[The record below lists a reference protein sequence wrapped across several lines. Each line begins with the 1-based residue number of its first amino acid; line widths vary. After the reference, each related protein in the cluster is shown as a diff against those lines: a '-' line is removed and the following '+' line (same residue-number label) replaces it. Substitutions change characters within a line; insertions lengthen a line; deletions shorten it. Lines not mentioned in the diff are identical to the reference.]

1 MSFSPQEIA
10 SKKFSISAAEGYDA
24 TEVEAFLSEL
34 AREYRRALQSS
45 ATGESALEAVSK
57 EAAEILRAA
66 GEWAEK
72 QLLAADEEA
81 RGIERRAVSD
91 LNETPHESEVKEA
104 TAYEAAEGAR
114 RRAKAVIAEARS
126 QSDAL
131 LEAAK
136 RRVDQLL
143 EKKEE
148 QRARFSAKQQQLLEE
163 IETVEKVTLRLRTD
177 LSEAKKVPAGGD
189 ESIRV
194 LVVSSDDRT
203 LAPMAAAL
211 LRRALVLRG
220 CSWAEVSSAGTKA
233 ESGDPP
239 DEQIR
244 SFLDAR
250 GIDIS
255 AHRSRSVDAGEV
267 LRADLVIAMTQSE
280 RNQILQRVPEAN
292 AVLLKEL
299 QEVSVT
305 YRRNGGPR
313 ERIRALVAQAVRGG
327 DGYDLDAVGVWPRL
341 YHQCLNEML
350 PGIDA
355 LASLL
360 AGDSSDL
367 RMERSIRPAQVTSD
381 PTLFDW
387 LRHYAALIGLLVFLG
402 VTGASLYIVLGPRQ
416 YEASTLVIDTGR
428 EFTAR
433 QLALVSQA
441 TFRSPAVVGPT
452 MSELGIDA
460 PTQEF
465 LEGSLDLRPVPD
477 TNTLMVIGRSN
488 SLDRAQAISEA
499 ATESFVTVSNSR
511 TDLTNFVIFG
521 RSQGAPIQQE
531 IAPPV
536 AVALGATIGFWLG
549 IAIAVLH
556 YGLKR
561 PVLAFARALM
571 VSRADRVTI
580 LDGKWSWLGILR
592 PGPLRAAPRL
602 APAKFRQRNEDQGA
616 REQPITWF
624 GEGNGT
630 RVIVANSSTREREL
644 ELARLTPIG
653 KGMDHP
659 PGHVQL
665 VWLR

>member
-1 MSFSPQEIA
+1 MSFFPEEIA

-34 AREYRRALQSS
+34 AREYRRALQSA

-72 QLLAADEEA
+72 QLLAAEEEA

-91 LNETPHESEVKEA
+91 VNESPHESEVKEA
-104 TAYEAAEGAR
+104 TAYEAAAAAR

-126 QSDAL
+126 QSDVL

-143 EKKEE
+143 EQKEE
-148 QRARFSAKQQQLLEE
+148 QRARFSAKRQQLLNE
-163 IETVEKVTLRLRTD
+163 IETVEKVSLRLRTD
-177 LSEAKKVPAGGD
+177 LAEAKKVPAGGD

-194 LVVSSDDRT
+194 LVVSSDDQT

-220 CSWAEVSSAGTKA
+220 CSWAEVSSAGTQA

-280 RNQILQRVPEAN
+280 RRQILQRVPEAN

-305 YRRNGGPR
+305 YGRNGGPR

-360 AGDSSDL
+360 AGDSPDL
-367 RMERSIRPAQVTSD
+367 RTERSIRPVQVAAD

-402 VTGASLYIVLGPRQ
+402 VTGAFLYIVLGPRQ

-441 TFRSPAVVGPT
+441 TFRSPAVIGPT

-460 PTQEF
+460 PQQEF

-477 TNTLMVIGRSN
+477 TNTLMVIGRSD
-488 SLDRAQAISEA
+488 SLDQAQAISEA
-499 ATESFVTVSNSR
+499 ATESFVTVSNDR

-521 RSQGAPIQQE
+521 RSQGAPIQQG

-571 VSRADRVTI
+571 VSRADTVTI
-580 LDGKWSWLGILR
+580 LDGRLSWLGILR
-592 PGPLRAAPRL
+592 PRPPRASPRL
-602 APAKFRQRNEDQGA
+602 APAEYRQGDEDQSA

-630 RVIVANSSTREREL
+630 RVIVANSGTREREL

-653 KGMDHP
+653 QGMDHP

-665 VWLR
+665 LWLR